1 MSDWCRPSAQG
12 EPQGVDEFRN
22 GPGMFSGY
30 DPTTRD
36 RTGVDQCEKA
46 GGHRL
51 DRAES
56 VSAGAGMC
64 PDLRAVGTSAI
75 NPAEAGGRPLGLPGR
90 VAVIALVAVALVVG
104 LASGTGLFEAA
115 PYGLVGGFLA
125 IRRPRSSIGWL
136 LLLGACSFAV
146 SSLNAPA
153 SLAELTSGAVS
164 PAVMAITVVQA
175 WSGSPL
181 IVVLFVITLTFPA
194 GRLPV
199 GRWGQLARSAL
210 ALVVLLAVL
219 SVFAPTISVNIP
231 SSSSG
236 VSIANPLAVFPDW
249 PGWIALSAGPP
260 VTLLF
265 TAVGVASMFVRLR
278 RARGVERAQLRWLVW
293 SMAFI
298 VVGFLIGLVG
308 DSVFVNGLGGVVWL
322 PAIVAF
328 CLPPVAIGIAI
339 LRYRLYEIDRII
351 SRTISY
357 GVITLVLVS
366 VFVVVVLAAQE
377 MLGPLTG
384 SNTIAVAGSTLLVAT
399 LFQPLRRRIQRL
411 VDRRFNRTRY
421 DADRIAAALTKRLG
435 DEVDLE
441 TLRSAIL
448 ATVGAAV
455 EPSSEALWLRE

>member
-1 MSDWCRPSAQG
+1 M
-12 EPQGVDEFRN
+12 
-22 GPGMFSGY
+22 
-30 DPTTRD
+30 
-36 RTGVDQCEKA
+36 
-46 GGHRL
+46 
-51 DRAES
+51 
-56 VSAGAGMC
+56 
-64 PDLRAVGTSAI
+64 
-75 NPAEAGGRPLGLPGR
+75 
-90 VAVIALVAVALVVG
+90 ALVILALVVG

-136 LLLGACSFAV
+136 LLLGAWSFAV
-146 SSLNAPA
+146 SSLDTPA
-153 SLAELTSGAVS
+153 SVAELTSGAAS
-164 PAVMAITVVQA
+164 TLAMAITVVQA

-181 IVVLFVITLTFPA
+181 IVVLFVITITFPA
-194 GRLPV
+194 GRLPT
-199 GRWGQLARSAL
+199 GRWGQLARFAL

-219 SVFAPTISVNIP
+219 SAFAPTISVNIP

-236 VSIANPLAVFPDW
+236 VTIANPLAVFPGW
-249 PGWIALSAGPP
+249 PGWTVLSDGPP
-260 VTLLF
+260 ITLLF
-265 TAVGVASMFVRLR
+265 TAAGVGSMFVRLR

-298 VVGFLIGLVG
+298 VVGFVVGLVG
-308 DSVFVNGLGGVVWL
+308 DAVFVNGLGGAVWL

-357 GVITLVLVS
+357 GVMTLVLGL

-377 MLGPLTG
+377 VLGPLTG
-384 SNTIAVAGSTLLVAT
+384 SSTIAVAGSTLLVAT
-399 LFQPLRRRIQRL
+399 LFQPLRQRVQRL

-421 DADRIAAALTKRLG
+421 DADRIVAAFVKRLG

-441 TLRSAIL
+441 APRSEII
-448 ATVGAAV
+448 ATVSAAV
-455 EPSSEALWLRE
+455 EPSSVSLWLRE